1 MIYNLF
7 YTLFLDLPIYPK
19 IIWHSFNILKTFISE
34 QKLRNKALR
43 SALRAQPRHSECE
56 TRRRTLSSSS
66 GVGEARR
73 RGAMSDEQG
82 VD

>member
-43 SALRAQPRHSECE
+43 SFSVARAAAAQRVRDTYTYVVEFF
-56 TRRRTLSSSS
+56 
-66 GVGEARR
+66 GGG
-73 RGAMSDEQG
+73 RGPTAGSD
-82 VD
+82 VR